1 MVRVHMNMLKLKK
14 NMKVNGKMEKK
25 MEMENLCLHKVIIMK
40 ALLNKVVK
48 VVLVESNINQ
58 EQNLMV
64 IF

>member
-1 MVRVHMNMLKLKK
+1 MVRVHMNMLKQKK

-25 MEMENLCLHKVIIMK
+25 MEMENLYLHKVIIMK